1 MKKEYLM
8 TATDV
13 ALPAPRTA
21 ADQLI
26 GIVERYP
33 DAPALLDGET
43 WLSFADV
50 HRLARCVAADLA
62 RRGAVPGD
70 RVVISLANGPIFRLL
85 EHAILVSGFVRVALT
100 PRLHPR
106 EVARIVADSD
116 AAVVCCAESDA
127 DALKDACREFGADH
141 RVLVVDGDA
150 GQWRQSLETGP
161 SEEADAFHRPKP
173 DDLAML
179 LYSSGTTGS
188 PKGATVTHAAWVAQ
202 WSLALGRMHAIGPGD
217 IVLSVAPMAHFG
229 GSISLDCAMAG
240 AATVPLARFSVASTL
255 ESLESTRATV
265 LPLAPT
271 MLKMLL
277 DEAGPEA
284 LASSG
289 STLRVVPYGG
299 SPVSAETLVSAARAL
314 PGRLFQ
320 FYGLSETLAPVTCL
334 SADDHDW
341 AAGAFDL
348 AGEQGIRARRILE
361 SAGRVAPETE
371 IRFLEPGPE
380 PQEFAVRSPLVS
392 RRYWNNEELTRA
404 AFREGWFTTGD
415 IGYLDED
422 GYLHLV
428 DRKNDLIVSG
438 GFNVYPG
445 EVERVIASLI
455 EVADVAVV
463 GIPHQRWGESVHAV
477 VVPRSSVT
485 DVDALRTAILEACR
499 EHLAGYKK
507 PASIKFA
514 SELPRTALGK
524 IDRKALR
531 ASSVKTP

>member
-1 MKKEYLM
+1 M
-8 TATDV
+8 AVADV
-13 ALPAPRTA
+13 AFRAPRTA
-21 ADQLI
+21 AELLI
-26 GIVERYP
+26 GVVERYP
-33 DAPALLDGET
+33 DAPALLDGEV
-43 WLSFADV
+43 WLSFAEV
-50 HRLARCVAADLA
+50 HRLARRVATDLG
-62 RRGAVPGD
+62 RRGAVAGD
-70 RVVISLANGPIFRLL
+70 RVVIHLANGPVFRLL

-100 PRLHPR
+100 SRLHPR

-127 DALKDACREFGADH
+127 DALRDACREFGVNH
-141 RVLVVDGDA
+141 RVLIVDGD
-150 GQWRQSLETGP
+150 GGEWRQSLETGP
-161 SEEADAFHRPKP
+161 LEEAEAFHRPNP

-240 AATVPLARFSVASTL
+240 AATVPLSHFTVSSVL
-255 ESLESTRATV
+255 ESLASTRATV

-284 LASSG
+284 LASAG

-299 SPVSAETLVSAARAL
+299 SPVSADTLVGAARAL

-320 FYGLSETLAPVTCL
+320 FYGLSETLAPVACL
-334 SADDHDW
+334 TADDHDW
-341 AAGAFDL
+341 AAAAFDL
-348 AGEQGIRARRILE
+348 AGEPGTRARRILE

-371 IRFLEPGPE
+371 LRFSEPGPE
-380 PQEFAVRSPLVS
+380 PSEFAVRSPLVS
-392 RRYWNNEELTRA
+392 MRYWNNKELTRA
-404 AFREGWFTTGD
+404 AFVEGWFTTGD
-415 IGYLDED
+415 IGYLDEE

-445 EVERVIASLI
+445 EVERVIASLL
-455 EVADVAVV
+455 EVSDVAVV
-463 GIPHQRWGESVHAV
+463 GIPHQRWGEAVHAV
-477 VVPRSSVT
+477 VVPRSTGT
-485 DVDALRTAILEACR
+485 DLVALRTAIIQRCR

-507 PASIKFA
+507 PASIEFA
-514 SELPRTALGK
+514 DDLPRTALGK
-524 IDRKALR
+524 VDRKALR
-531 ASSVKTP
+531 AGSAKTP